1 MKFNQWTLALVA
13 AGVVTAP
20 SVVLAD
26 EAQHQVLTALSST
39 TLSGYVDTSAIW
51 KFGTGN
57 ATLPGRSF
65 DGIKKQDGFN
75 LNVVKL
81 QLDKPLDEAQWSAGY
96 EAGLLFGPDA
106 NTLATSSSG
115 VANSDFAVKDANVKL
130 RVPVGNG
137 LDIKMGVFT
146 TPLGYEV
153 FESGNNPNY
162 SRSYGFAIE
171 PITQTGVLASYKVND
186 MISLTGGVADP
197 GINNQIN
204 NRFVGK
210 GTETLKTYI
219 GAVTLTAPESAGFLK
234 GATLTAGINDAATAA
249 GKDVLNYY
257 VGGSLPTPIEGLALG
272 AAYDYRANAV
282 PGTKSSYENAVAA
295 YLSYQASEKLK
306 LSDRIEYA
314 TSTGGGLAGNN
325 ATGFV
330 DSKGGNVA
338 VFGNTLTVDYS
349 LWANVISRA
358 ELRWDH
364 SMTGQGQ
371 FGDGTDIN
379 ALSVAL
385 NVIYKF

>member
-1 MKFNQWTLALVA
+1 VA

-51 KFGTGN
+51 QFGSGRTAAGVN
-57 ATLPGRSF
+57 VLPGRSF
-65 DGIKKQDGFN
+65 DGANKQDGFN

-106 NTLATSSSG
+106 STLSTVSPG
-115 VANSDFAVKDANVKL
+115 VGKANSDFAVKDANVKL

-137 LDIKMGVFT
+137 LDVKMGVFT

-153 FESGNNPNY
+153 FESGSNPNY
-162 SRSYGFAIE
+162 SRSYGFFLE

-186 MISLTGGVADP
+186 MISLTGGIADP
-197 GINNQIN
+197 EVTNQIN
-204 NRFVGK
+204 SRPTVAK
-210 GTETLKTYI
+210 GTQTLKTYI
-219 GAVTLTAPESAGFLK
+219 GSVTLTAPESAGFLK
-234 GATLTAGINDAATAA
+234 GATLTAGINDTATAA

-272 AAYDYRANAV
+272 AAYDYRAN
-282 PGTKSSYENAVAA
+282 GLFNSSYENALAG

-306 LSDRIEYA
+306 LVDRLEYA
-314 TSTGGGLAGNN
+314 TGSNGSFG
-325 ATGFV
+325 GFV
-330 DSKGGNVA
+330 DSVGVKNVA
-338 VFGNTLTVDYS
+338 VLGNTFTVDYS

-364 SMTGQGQ
+364 SLTGAGQ